1 MSSQTLTEFKQKTTD
16 SLAMLSKANKY
27 INKMKR
33 DDVLPQLGKDIKQ
46 IRFYIPKVSKTLFGE
61 NVSKIIS
68 SVKKMQKDIR
78 TSSSVPHYYKSK
90 KSSYTPYN
98 SRPETPYNSKKW
110 RASHQNKA
118 APMGRRTGANKA
130 RTKG

>member
-1 MSSQTLTEFKQKTTD
+1 
-16 SLAMLSKANKY
+16 MLSKENKY
-27 INKMKR
+27 INEMRR
-33 DDVLPQLGKDIKQ
+33 DYVLPQLGKDIKQ

-78 TSSSVPHYYKSK
+78 TSSSYSSAPHYYKSK

-98 SRPETPYNSKKW
+98 SSSSTPYNLRNMKSFPSKQSSSYRKKD
-110 RASHQNKA
+110 RGQYNK
-118 APMGRRTGANKA
+118 N
-130 RTKG
+130 

>member
-1 MSSQTLTEFKQKTTD
+1 
-16 SLAMLSKANKY
+16 MLSKENKY
-27 INKMKR
+27 INEMRR
-33 DDVLPQLGKDIKQ
+33 DYVLPQLGKDIKQ
-46 IRFYIPKVSKTLFGE
+46 IRFYIPKVSKIFFGE
-61 NVSKIIS
+61 NVSKINA

-78 TSSSVPHYYKSK
+78 KSSSYSSAPHYYKSK

-98 SRPETPYNSKKW
+98 SSSATPYNSKKW